1 MKSLRLIPTGNKRL
15 NEVTKITEDE
25 VQPFYFDDTRG
36 KSLWADASRTKPD
49 YRLNSPGDTPEASTG
64 YQIAIDTL
72 TYIVRTVTAQKFYEV
87 NPSDYL
93 PVMVGEGSFANDF
106 LNNLTFSN
114 AADFESGIINSASSN
129 ARLDTVETAV
139 ASITTENI
147 YWAKALEYSIND
159 VQRALFANNWDL
171 IESKHK
177 AMKKN
182 FDLGI
187 QKIAFLGSRTDTADI
202 QGLLNNTKVNI
213 VASPSYL
220 NVPISSMTAAQFSTF
235 VGTVIGAY
243 VTNANATA
251 IPDTFLIPLSDYL
264 GLAAPVSSD
273 FPFNSKLE
281 YLRKAFVEI
290 TGNEKFAIKKLA
302 YADATYN
309 AAYGINQQVYI
320 LYRNDSDSF
329 HMRVPQPY
337 TVLQPGTS
345 NNYQWQQVCTAQFTG
360 NIILRPL
367 EQLQFRFTL

>member
-159 VQRALFANNWDL
+159 VQR
-171 IESKHK
+171 
-177 AMKKN
+177 
-182 FDLGI
+182 
-187 QKIAFLGSRTDTADI
+187 
-202 QGLLNNTKVNI
+202 
-213 VASPSYL
+213 
-220 NVPISSMTAAQFSTF
+220 
-235 VGTVIGAY
+235 
-243 VTNANATA
+243 
-251 IPDTFLIPLSDYL
+251 
-264 GLAAPVSSD
+264 
-273 FPFNSKLE
+273 
-281 YLRKAFVEI
+281 
-290 TGNEKFAIKKLA
+290 
-302 YADATYN
+302 
-309 AAYGINQQVYI
+309 
-320 LYRNDSDSF
+320 
-329 HMRVPQPY
+329 
-337 TVLQPGTS
+337 
-345 NNYQWQQVCTAQFTG
+345 
-360 NIILRPL
+360 
-367 EQLQFRFTL
+367 